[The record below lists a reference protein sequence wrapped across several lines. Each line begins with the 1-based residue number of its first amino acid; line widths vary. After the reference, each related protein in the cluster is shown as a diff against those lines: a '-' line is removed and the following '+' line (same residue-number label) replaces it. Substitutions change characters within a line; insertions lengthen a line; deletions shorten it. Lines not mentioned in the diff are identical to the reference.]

1 MNLSS
6 SLHRHF
12 TVTSLTLAPSPRS
25 KRIATLGTGSFER
38 GLGPARRELGR
49 PLKPTSP
56 PPDKQLMGL
65 GNDNLPKLLNTILNS
80 FIDLCGCDGGS
91 IFTVEKGGE
100 SLAFSAMVTR
110 SMKLQTV
117 PEHLKRLSFKF
128 DESSL
133 VGRTATSK
141 RSHRVSYADQ
151 LKDKST
157 SSKVDSILHYVT
169 RNILSAPLVTPR
181 GDLVGVVQLLNKNS
195 YGEIKDPEFDER
207 DERLFSIVAAQ
218 AALAIEN
225 SLLLEEQERLLEGFV
240 DACVT
245 AIEARDPTTSGHSTR
260 VADYS
265 VALTEAV
272 NRTRTGPLRELYFN
286 AAQVREVRFA
296 AMLHDIGKISVKEA
310 VLMKEK
316 KLFPHELEVIRMRL
330 KLMRA
335 NLKLHAQV
343 SGKPQAEVLE
353 KIEMAWHVI
362 FDANQPTVLPAAVSQ
377 VIQELQK
384 IEVLTDDGERL
395 SALTREEGFKLAILK
410 GSLTAEERI
419 EIERHVTH
427 TFEILK
433 KVPWTQGLER
443 VPEIAYRHHEKLDG
457 TGYPGHIQEQEIP
470 VQSRMMAIADIYDAL
485 TADDRP
491 YKRALPVEKAL
502 DILQMEVAK
511 RKLDA
516 NLYQVFLDARV
527 YEAVIRSSGSKNF
540 RKAA

>member
-1 MNLSS
+1 
-6 SLHRHF
+6 
-12 TVTSLTLAPSPRS
+12 
-25 KRIATLGTGSFER
+25 
-38 GLGPARRELGR
+38 
-49 PLKPTSP
+49 
-56 PPDKQLMGL
+56 MGL

-91 IFTVEKGGE
+91 IFTVDKAGE
-100 SLAFSAMVTR
+100 SLVFSSMVTR
-110 SMKLQTV
+110 SMKLQSV

-128 DESSL
+128 DETSL

-181 GDLVGVVQLLNKNS
+181 GDLVGVVQLLNKNP
-195 YGEIKDPEFDER
+195 YGDASTMKEPEFDER

-272 NRTRTGPLRELYFN
+272 NRTRSGPLRELHFN
-286 AAQVREVRFA
+286 AAQVREMRFA

-335 NLKLHAQV
+335 NLKLHARV
-343 SGKPQAEVLE
+343 SGTSQAELLE

-362 FDANQPTVLPAAVSQ
+362 SDANQPTVLPAAVSH

-384 IEVLTDDGERL
+384 VEVLTDDGEKL

-419 EIERHVTH
+419 EIERHVSH

-433 KVPWTQGLER
+433 KVPWSQGLEM

-457 TGYPGHIQEQEIP
+457 TGYPGHIKAEAIP

-491 YKRALPVEKAL
+491 YKRALPVDKAL

-511 RKLDA
+511 NKLDA
-516 NLYQVFLDARV
+516 HLYQVFLDARV
-527 YEAVIRSSGSKNF
+527 YDAVTRKPGSKTLK
-540 RKAA
+540 KAA